1 MAEYTINI
9 NVNDDDASKKLKNLT
24 DQTANFKKPFNIDVG
39 APNLDN
45 ISRGFQELGNILKIV
60 AANASLIP
68 GAGDKIQAIQGIAE
82 VTTRKIE
89 DLKRALDTAIY
100 LSNPEQ
106 GLITY
111 LTTAT
116 QKTNQLIDVT
126 AKLGFTVFGIGQS
139 VNVLKAAFGGFLDD
153 TIGKEIRLRDTL
165 LQVNTTLAGTNQVI
179 KNGTIVT
186 DVAEQI
192 KVLEG
197 PVRDSIEN
205 LRIKSLEISGTT
217 SEAVIST
224 FQVVAQNIGSFGGTL
239 KDAENLTVKFA
250 GALGTLGMS
259 NPMYARQEITSLL
272 QGNIDRN
279 SVLATTLGISS
290 ADVAKAKQSAGGLM
304 AYLEAKLKV
313 FEVAQKKAS
322 FGFYGMLSNLQELKE
337 EMQRTF
343 GAPILDP
350 MLNRLEK
357 LYKPLAS
364 NAKGLTNVAGAAGQ
378 AVGSTIQG
386 VANIVQGGPVGKA
399 YTSENIDKATKTMEA
414 EIAKL
419 TIYIQEELA
428 KLSVLLKPLLD
439 NIQISLAA
447 ITATFYELA
456 KTIGE
461 LKVDKFQIL
470 AKTLEVQLKVL
481 ILVVNAYSAYL
492 NVINQILGTDLAGW
506 VNQVTAYWQAL
517 EKIGILPLA
526 RLGYYVI
533 SLTKSIVQIVPKI
546 ISAFRAVAAFA
557 NTVLSSIAAGVSALG
572 AFITATGIKIVVGA
586 VTILRT
592 IALGAAVLFR
602 NISVGIINLAT
613 QLAQLYPALLPL
625 LPAIARVATA
635 FSSMAKAAQNAD
647 VQVQKAANGMV
658 IGLQK
663 VQVAADIAAGKI
675 ANMGQTI
682 GAGLQKAGAAA
693 GNFLV
698 NTIKGLA
705 MSAVG
710 FIGIQVAITGIVM
723 AIDKLKEAYD
733 GALTYEKHRAG
744 MAALTGGLNDQA
756 IAAAKIGKELDKTTK
771 SLYDYQR
778 AAAKAVIPEMEKQI
792 TEKIAQLAAL
802 KQRNKASDKDLEQ
815 GTGGSIADFQERN
828 SASGVIYDF
837 LTGSGKASNIRL
849 ENTKQI
855 LKLEKEIANIRKN
868 VDVTNKVAD
877 AAQIEKDKNDA
888 IRLAAQANMEAIAT
902 TAKFEKQTRRGIEE
916 QVYQYKQQ
924 QEQVLLQIEQ
934 KRSDLQIA
942 RIEEAN
948 RIVIRNAG
956 TQAKDA
962 LQAFATFISAKKKG
976 ENEIEI
982 KRKEAQIASANL
994 DKEIAKMRISLEEQ
1008 ILEFRIKMN
1017 ALDLEILDK
1026 RLQKEREIAD
1036 IRNGVIVFDPANSGG
1051 GGTGNFTAAMG
1062 KGGAIIT
1069 DHNDPDGQD
1078 AGKDI
1083 VVPGG
1088 IGGGVQNPFT
1098 SMKIVSTR
1106 TEGTGSGVDGKG
1118 FGKIVEGEV
1127 VQAGKTFRVFFAH
1140 LSEILVKMGDIVP
1153 GGAIIGKQGI
1163 TGHATGAHTS
1173 THVNDPDGIKVRA
1186 KGLMDQIG
1194 NFYVNGGSPIRTG
1207 NQGAYGRA
1215 ASSGGGG
1222 ATSSAAPSMAQ
1233 NVAGYLKRLSF
1244 LESDL
1249 INQPNKQGSPGRG
1262 YFQAF
1267 PEFRDEAIKASGG
1280 KDPRSADYNEAAQ
1293 AAEAWIKKFNKDA
1306 YKLMQQGNTAG
1317 ADALLNRT
1325 WPSLPGGSEPQS
1337 REKLAQANKYLNPA
1351 TSPDAQKTGA
1361 TGKPVAQLQLTFTGV
1376 EAAVAQL
1383 ENVKAA
1389 LADLTEQGIK
1399 DDIGKKWTAFK
1410 EALQPSEEKLKEVN
1424 RSLDISKSELVQIG
1438 KISTETYK
1446 PEQMAL
1452 YNEYLL
1458 SNTDTQMR
1466 FKTILEGIAK
1476 MEGTS
1481 AAVKKSASEEAN
1493 KALKLELKQND
1504 EIYKKKQEILEID
1517 KLKVKITQQ
1526 AADIETQRVQAI
1538 GALLEAE
1545 KSIADKRA
1553 RTPKEKRRNDA
1564 EYQFKSYMNAQTKGG
1579 KEPMTDPQQIKLA
1592 EKYKE
1597 QLMETADA
1605 LARFDEIAKN
1615 MQVEDMMNKWSD
1627 ELMDTQGKIVG
1638 LTGTIKDEFAG
1649 AMNGAVQ
1656 SVMSGNATI
1665 SEAFGTMFQNI
1676 GQAFIKMATEMI
1688 AKALIMRVLGIL
1700 MPGASPGGGVGP
1712 LPGFE
1717 GASSGFEAFSGSGF
1731 GIGGGGLPS
1740 FESFVG
1746 GSSFYGKKAMGGPVE
1761 ANVPY
1766 LVGEVGPELFT
1777 PSGTGDITNAVDTAA
1792 AANRAASRRSMLGGG
1807 SVSSISP
1814 ERGND
1819 GAAASKAWDVT
1830 NSNVINNMISAN
1842 KSSLSNSYLNQG
1854 LSNPFSDNRDTINNV
1869 TNNMKEIARD
1879 NALGTT
1885 TSVNVNYN
1893 ISRINS
1899 VDYVTADEF
1908 QSGISQ
1914 ATAAG
1919 AKQGKQKALAA
1930 LRNEPGT
1937 RRSVGMR

>member
-9 NVNDDDASKKLKNLT
+9 NVNDDDASKKLKDLSKQT
-24 DQTANFKKPFNIDVG
+24 DNFKKPINVDVA
-39 APNLDN
+39 APNLGN
-45 ISRGFQELGNILKIV
+45 ISKGFQELGNILKIV
-60 AANASLIP
+60 AQNGALIP
-68 GAGDKIQAIQGIAE
+68 GVGDKIQAIQGIAAE
-82 VTTRKIE
+82 TTRKVE
-89 DLKRALDTAIY
+89 DLKKALDTAIY

-111 LTTAT
+111 LTTAQ
-116 QKTNQLIDVT
+116 QKTSQLIDVT
-126 AKLGFTVFGIGQS
+126 ARFGFTIFGIGQS
-139 VNVLKAAFGGFLDD
+139 VNVLRAAFGGFLDE

-165 LQVNTTLAGTNQVI
+165 LQVNTTLAGTSQVI
-179 KNGTIVT
+179 KNGNVVT

-205 LRIKSLEISGTT
+205 LRIKSLEIAGTT

-279 SVLATTLGISS
+279 SQLAVTLGITP

-304 AYLEAKLKV
+304 AYLEDKLKV

-343 GAPILDP
+343 GAPMLDP

-364 NAKGLTNVAGAAGQ
+364 NAKGITGVAGAAGQ

-386 VANIVQGGPVGKA
+386 VANVVQGGPIGKA
-399 YTSENIDKATKTMEA
+399 YTSENIGKTTVAIEA
-414 EIAKL
+414 AIAKL

-428 KLSVLLKPLLD
+428 KLSVKFKPVLEG
-439 NIQISLAA
+439 IQIA
-447 ITATFYELA
+447 IAGITVAFYELA
-456 KTIGE
+456 KTIAE

-470 AKTLEVQLKVL
+470 AKSLEVQLKVL
-481 ILVVNAYSAYL
+481 TTVVNVYSAYL
-492 NVINQILGTDLAGW
+492 NIINQILGTDLAGY
-506 VNQVTAYWQAL
+506 VNEINAYWQAL
-517 EKIGILPLA
+517 EKIGILPLT
-526 RLGYYVI
+526 RLSYYVI
-533 SLTKSIVQIVPKI
+533 SVGQSVMKAMPLVR
-546 ISAFRAVAAFA
+546 SAFQAIATFAGTVFATIGSGVA
-557 NTVLSSIAAGVSALG
+557 ALG
-572 AFITATGIKIVVGA
+572 AFITATGVKIVVGA
-586 VTILRT
+586 VTILRS

-602 NISVGIINLAT
+602 NMSVGIINLAT
-613 QLAQLYPALLPL
+613 QLAQLYPALAPL
-625 LPAIARVATA
+625 LPAIAGVAAA
-635 FSSMAKAAQNAD
+635 FSSISRAAATAD

-663 VQVAADIAAGKI
+663 VQIAADIAGAKI
-675 ANMGQTI
+675 TNMGATI
-682 GAGLQKAGAAA
+682 GAATVRAGAAV
-693 GNFLV
+693 GNFAV

-705 MSAVG
+705 QSAVG
-710 FIGIQVAITGIVM
+710 FIGIQVAITAIVM
-723 AIDKLKEAYD
+723 AVDKLKEAYD

-744 MAALTGGLNDQA
+744 MQALTGGLNDQA

-771 SLYDYQR
+771 SLYDYHR

-792 TEKIAQLAAL
+792 GQKIQELSRKKAILSDPEKL
-802 KQRNKASDKDLEQ
+802 KNYARPNEYNTAED
-815 GTGGSIADFQERN
+815 
-828 SASGVIYDF
+828 
-837 LTGSGKASNIRL
+837 IRL
-849 ENTKQI
+849 GLVKQVLEIEKQI
-855 LKLEKEIANIRKN
+855 SNLRKN
-868 VDVTNKVAD
+868 IDVTNKVAD

-888 IRLAAQANMEAIAT
+888 ISLAAKKNMEAIAT
-902 TAKFEKQTRRGIEE
+902 TAKFEKDTRRGIEDTI
-916 QVYQYKQQ
+916 YQYKQQ
-924 QEQVLLQIEQ
+924 KNDILIQIEQ
-934 KRSDLQIA
+934 KKADIQLS

-948 RIVIRNAG
+948 RIVVRNAS

-962 LQAFATFISAKKKG
+962 LQAFATYISARKKG
-976 ENEIEI
+976 ETEIEI

-994 DKEIAKMRISLEEQ
+994 DREIAKMRISLEEQ

-1017 ALDLEILDK
+1017 ALDIEILDK

-1036 IRNGVIVFDPANSGG
+1036 IRNGVITTNPASNNGG
-1051 GGTGNFTAAMG
+1051 GNGNFTAEMG
-1062 KGGAIIT
+1062 KGGAVIT
-1069 DHNDPDGQD
+1069 QHNDPDGQD
-1078 AGKDI
+1078 SGKDI

-1088 IGGGVQNPFT
+1088 KGGGVQNPFT

-1106 TEGTGSGVDGKG
+1106 FEGVGSGDKGKG
-1118 FGKIVEGEV
+1118 FGNIVEGEV
-1127 VQAGKTFRVFFAH
+1127 MRAGKAFRVLFAH
-1140 LSEILVKMGDIVP
+1140 LDQILVKMGDIVP
-1153 GGAIIGKQGI
+1153 GGAIIGTQGI
-1163 TGHATGAHTS
+1163 TGHVTGTHVS
-1173 THVNDPDGIKVRA
+1173 THVNDPDGNKARA
-1186 KGLMDQIG
+1186 KGMMNEVG
-1194 NFYVNGGSPIRTG
+1194 NFYMKGGSPIRTD
-1207 NQGAYGRA
+1207 NQGDYGRSP
-1215 ASSGGGG
+1215 SSGG
-1222 ATSSAAPSMAQ
+1222 AAAASNAAPSKAQ
-1233 NVAGYLKRLSF
+1233 NVDGYMKRLSY
-1244 LESDL
+1244 LETN
-1249 INQPNKQGSPGRG
+1249 IKNIPNEKGSAGSG

-1267 PEFRDEAIKASGG
+1267 PEFRREAISASGG
-1280 KDPRSADYNEAAQ
+1280 KDPRSPDYNEAA
-1293 AAEAWIKKFNKDA
+1293 AASAAWIKKHNPDA
-1306 YKLMQQGNTAG
+1306 MKAMEGGNTAK
-1317 ADALLNRT
+1317 ADRLLNRT
-1325 WPSLPGGSEPQS
+1325 WTSLPGGAEEASQK
-1337 REKLAQANKYLNPA
+1337 RLAQANKYLNPA
-1351 TSPDAQKTGA
+1351 TSPDRGQTGA
-1361 TGKPVAQLQLTFTGV
+1361 TGKPLATLQVSFTGV
-1376 EAAVAQL
+1376 EAAIAQL
-1383 ENVKAA
+1383 EKVKAA
-1389 LADLTEQGIK
+1389 LAGLTEQGIK

-1410 EALQPSEEKLKEVN
+1410 EALQPSKEKLDEVN
-1424 RSLDISKSELVQIG
+1424 RQLVLSQDSLTEIG
-1438 KISTETYK
+1438 KISAETYN
-1446 PEQMAL
+1446 PEKMAQ
-1452 YNEYLL
+1452 YNEYVA
-1458 SNTDTQMR
+1458 SNYDTTQR
-1466 FKTILEGIAK
+1466 FKIILEGIAK

-1481 AAVKKSASEEAN
+1481 AAVKKLAVEEAN
-1493 KALKLELKQND
+1493 KALGLELNQNNK
-1504 EIYKKKQEILEID
+1504 IYDKKQQILEID
-1517 KLKVKITQQ
+1517 KLKVKIAQQ
-1526 AADIETQRVQAI
+1526 AADIESSRVQAI

-1564 EYQFKSYMNAQTKGG
+1564 EYQFRSYMNTQTKGE
-1579 KEPMTDPQQIKLA
+1579 KEKLSPQQLKLA

-1597 QLMETADA
+1597 QLDATADA
-1605 LARFDEIAKN
+1605 LARFDEIAKG
-1615 MQVEDMMNKWSD
+1615 MQVEDMMGRWSD
-1627 ELMDTQGKIVG
+1627 ELADTQGKIVS
-1638 LTGTIKDEFAG
+1638 LTGTIKDEFSN

-1688 AKALIMRVLGIL
+1688 AKALIMKVLGIL
-1700 MPGASPGGGVGP
+1700 MPGAPAGGGASP
-1712 LPGFE
+1712 LGGFE
-1717 GASSGFEAFSGSGF
+1717 GLSSGFEAFSGGGF
-1731 GIGGGGLPS
+1731 STGKMPGL
-1740 FESFVG
+1740 ESFVG
-1746 GSSFYGKKAMGGPVE
+1746 GKTFYGKAMGGPVE

-1766 LVGEVGPELFT
+1766 LVGEVGPEIFT
-1777 PSGTGDITNAVDTAA
+1777 PSSTGDITTNRESAA
-1792 AANRAASRRSMLGGG
+1792 AMAGANSAASRRSMLGGDPD
-1807 SVSSISP
+1807 SASAQP

-1819 GAAASKAWDVT
+1819 GANGSTAGSVT
-1830 NSNVINNMISAN
+1830 NSNVIKNMISAN
-1842 KSSLSNSYLNQG
+1842 KSSLSNSYSNQG
-1854 LSNPFSDNRDTINNV
+1854 LTNPFTDNRDTINNV
-1869 TNNMKEIARD
+1869 TNNMKETARD

>member
-24 DQTANFKKPFNIDVG
+24 DQTANFKKPLNIDVG
-39 APNLDN
+39 APNLEN
-45 ISRGFQELGNILKIV
+45 ISRGFQELGGILKIV

-68 GAGDKIQAIQGIAE
+68 GVGDKIQAIQGIAGA
-82 VTTRKIE
+82 TTRKIE
-89 DLKRALDTAIY
+89 DLKKALDTAIY

-179 KNGTIVT
+179 KNGAVVT

-205 LRIKSLEISGTT
+205 LRIKSLEIAGTT

-272 QGNIDRN
+272 QGNIDQN
-279 SVLATTLGISS
+279 SVLAKTLGITG

-304 AYLEAKLKV
+304 AYLEDKLKV

-343 GAPILDP
+343 GAPMLDP

-364 NAKGLTNVAGAAGQ
+364 NAKGITGVAGAAGQ

-386 VANIVQGGPVGKA
+386 VANIAQGGPVGKA
-399 YTSENIDKATKTMEA
+399 YTSENIGKTTKAMEA

-428 KLSVLLKPLLD
+428 KLSVLLKPVLE
-439 NIQISLAA
+439 NIQISIAA

-481 ILVVNAYSAYL
+481 TLVVNAYSAYL

-533 SLTKSIVQIVPKI
+533 SLGQSIARAVPTI

-557 NTVLSSIAAGVSALG
+557 NTILSSIAAGVAGLG

-602 NISVGIINLAT
+602 NMSVGIINIST
-613 QLAQLYPALLPL
+613 QLAKLYPALLPL
-625 LPAIARVATA
+625 LPAIARVAAA
-635 FSSMAKAAQNAD
+635 FSSISKAAQNAD
-647 VQVQKAANGMV
+647 IGVQKAANGMV

-682 GAGLQKAGAAA
+682 GVGLQKAGAAA

-710 FIGIQVAITGIVM
+710 FIGIQVAITGLVM

-733 GALTYEKHRAG
+733 GALTYEKHQAG

-792 TEKIAQLAAL
+792 VQKIQELSRKKAILSDPEKL
-802 KQRNKASDKDLEQ
+802 KNYARPNEYRTAED
-815 GTGGSIADFQERN
+815 
-828 SASGVIYDF
+828 
-837 LTGSGKASNIRL
+837 IRL
-849 ENTKQI
+849 GLVKQTLEIEKQI
-855 LKLEKEIANIRKN
+855 SNLRKN
-868 VDVTNKVAD
+868 IDVTNKVAD

-888 IRLAAQANMEAIAT
+888 IALTAKKNMEAIAT
-902 TAKFEKQTRRGIEE
+902 TAKFEKETRRGIEE

-924 QEQVLLQIEQ
+924 KEEVLLQIEQ
-934 KRSDLQIA
+934 KKSDLQIG

-1008 ILEFRIKMN
+1008 ILEFRTKMN
-1017 ALDLEILDK
+1017 ALDIEILDK

-1036 IRNGVIVFDPANSGG
+1036 IRNGVITYDPANNGG
-1051 GGTGNFTAAMG
+1051 GGNGNFNAEMG
-1062 KGGAIIT
+1062 KGGAVIT
-1069 DHNDPDGQD
+1069 QHNDPDGQD
-1078 AGKDI
+1078 SGKDI
-1083 VVPGG
+1083 AVPGG
-1088 IGGGVQNPFT
+1088 KGGAVQNPFT
-1098 SMKIVSTR
+1098 SMKIISTR
-1106 TEGTGSGVDGKG
+1106 FEGSGSGDNGKG
-1118 FGKIVEGEV
+1118 FGNIVEGEV
-1127 VQAGKTFRVFFAH
+1127 IRAGKAFRVLFAH
-1140 LSEILVKMGDIVP
+1140 LDKISVKMGDIVP
-1153 GGAIIGKQGI
+1153 GGASIGTQGI
-1163 TGHATGAHTS
+1163 TGHATGPHVS
-1173 THVNDPDGIKVRA
+1173 THVNDPDGNKARA
-1186 KGLMDQIG
+1186 KGLMDQVG
-1194 NFYVNGGSPIRTG
+1194 NFYMNGGSPIRTG
-1207 NQGAYGRA
+1207 NQGDYGRT

-1222 ATSSAAPSMAQ
+1222 AAASNAAPSKAQ
-1233 NVAGYLKRLSF
+1233 NVDGYLKRLSY
-1244 LESDL
+1244 LETN
-1249 INQPNKQGSPGRG
+1249 IKNIPNSAGSPGRG

-1267 PEFRDEAIKASGG
+1267 PEFTKEAIAASGG
-1280 KDPRSADYNEAAQ
+1280 KDPRSGDYNEASQ

-1306 YKLMQQGNTAG
+1306 YKLIQQGNTAG
-1317 ADALLNRT
+1317 ADKLLNGT
-1325 WPSLPGGSEPQS
+1325 WPSLPGGSQEQS
-1337 REKLAQANKYLNPA
+1337 RERQAQANKYLNPA
-1351 TSPDAQKTGA
+1351 TSPDAQRTGA
-1361 TGKPVAQLQLTFTGV
+1361 TGKPAAQLQLTFTGV

-1383 ENVKAA
+1383 EKVKAA
-1389 LADLTEQGIK
+1389 LAGLTEQGIK
-1399 DDIGKKWTAFK
+1399 EDIGKKWTAFK
-1410 EALQPSEEKLKEVN
+1410 EALQPSKEKLDEVN
-1424 RSLDISKSELVQIG
+1424 RSLLQSKSELVQIG

-1504 EIYKKKQEILEID
+1504 EIYKKKQEMQEID
-1517 KLKVKITQQ
+1517 KLKVKIAQQ

-1553 RTPKEKRRNDA
+1553 RTPKEKRKNDA

-1579 KEPMTDPQQIKLA
+1579 KEPMTNPQQIKMA

-1615 MQVEDMMNKWSD
+1615 MQVEDMMNRWSD

-1656 SVMSGNATI
+1656 SVMSGNTTI

-1688 AKALIMRVLGIL
+1688 AKALIMKVLGIL
-1700 MPGASPGGGVGP
+1700 MPGAPPGGGGGGGA

-1777 PSGTGDITNAVDTAA
+1777 PSGTGDISTTRDTADA
-1792 AANRAASRRSMLGGG
+1792 MAGANSAASRRTSLGGDPG
-1807 SVSSISP
+1807 SASAMP

-1819 GAAASKAWDVT
+1819 GAAGSKAGDVT
-1830 NSNVINNMISAN
+1830 NSNVITNMINAN

-1854 LSNPFSDNRDTINNV
+1854 LSDPFSDNRDTINNV
-1869 TNNMKEIARD
+1869 TNNMKETARD

-1893 ISRINS
+1893 VSRINS

>member
-24 DQTANFKKPFNIDVG
+24 DQTANFKKPLNIDVG
-39 APNLDN
+39 APNLDT

-60 AANASLIP
+60 AANAALIP
-68 GAGDKIQAIQGIAE
+68 GVGDKVAAIQGIAGA
-82 VTTRKIE
+82 TTRKIE
-89 DLKRALDTAIY
+89 DLKKALDTAIY

-139 VNVLKAAFGGFLDD
+139 VNVLRSAFGGFLDE
-153 TIGKEIRLRDTL
+153 TIGKEIRLRDTI

-179 KNGTIVT
+179 KNGAVVN

-197 PVRDSIEN
+197 PVKDSIEN
-205 LRIKSLEISGTT
+205 LRIKSLEIAGTT

-272 QGNIDRN
+272 QGNIDQN
-279 SVLATTLGISS
+279 SVLAKTLGITG

-304 AYLEAKLKV
+304 AYLEDKLKV

-343 GAPILDP
+343 GAPMLDP

-364 NAKGLTNVAGAAGQ
+364 NAKGITGVAGAAGQ

-386 VANIVQGGPVGKA
+386 VANVVQGGPVGKA
-399 YTSENIDKATKTMEA
+399 YTSENISKTTKTMEA

-428 KLSVLLKPLLD
+428 KLSVLLKPILD
-439 NIQISLAA
+439 DIQISLAG
-447 ITATFYELA
+447 ITVTFYELA

-470 AKTLEVQLKVL
+470 AKQLEVQLKVL
-481 ILVVNAYSAYL
+481 TLVVNAYTAYL

-517 EKIGILPLA
+517 EKIGILPIA

-533 SLTKSIVQIVPKI
+533 SLGQSVARAIPTI

-557 NTVLSSIAAGVSALG
+557 STVLSSIAAGVAGLG
-572 AFITATGIKIVVGA
+572 AFITATGIKIVVGI
-586 VTILRT
+586 VTILRS
-592 IALGAAVLFR
+592 IALGTAVLFR
-602 NISVGIINLAT
+602 NMSVGIVTLAT
-613 QLAQLYPALLPL
+613 QLAQLYPALQPL
-625 LPAIARVATA
+625 LPAIARVAAA
-635 FSSMAKAAQNAD
+635 FSSISKAAQNAD

-682 GAGLQKAGAAA
+682 GVGLQKAGAAA

-710 FIGIQVAITGIVM
+710 FIGIQVAITGLVM

-733 GALTYEKHRAG
+733 GALTYEKHQEG

-792 TEKIAQLAAL
+792 VQKIQELSRQKAILSDPEKL
-802 KQRNKASDKDLEQ
+802 KNFARPNEYRTAED
-815 GTGGSIADFQERN
+815 
-828 SASGVIYDF
+828 
-837 LTGSGKASNIRL
+837 IRL
-849 ENTKQI
+849 ILVQRI
-855 LKLEKEIANIRKN
+855 LKTEKEIADLRKN
-868 VDVTNKVAD
+868 IDVTNKVAD

-888 IRLAAQANMEAIAT
+888 IALAAKKNMEAIAT
-902 TAKFEKQTRRGIEE
+902 TAKFEKETRRGIEE

-924 QEQVLLQIEQ
+924 KEQVLVQIEQ
-934 KRSDLQIA
+934 KKSDLQIA
-942 RIEEAN
+942 RIDEAN

-956 TQAKDA
+956 TQARDA
-962 LQAFATFISAKKKG
+962 LQAFATYISAKKKG

-982 KRKEAQIASANL
+982 KRREAQLASANL

-1017 ALDLEILDK
+1017 ALDIEILDK

-1036 IRNGVIVFDPANSGG
+1036 IRNGVIVSDTANSGG
-1051 GGTGNFTAAMG
+1051 GGGGGSAFTSQEIQAATQSTSKFTGILNQCALTVKAFYESLGKALPGVNATAKSTEKVGTIMRDWSKLQVGDIVNRGKQGDPIHTGVFTGGNNVFHQSKTRGLKAGNFPDLGYFKEDGYFIRPNETNRLPG
-1062 KGGAIIT
+1062 KGGA
-1069 DHNDPDGQD
+1069 
-1078 AGKDI
+1078 
-1083 VVPGG
+1083 
-1088 IGGGVQNPFT
+1088 T
-1098 SMKIVSTR
+1098 S
-1106 TEGTGSGVDGKG
+1106 
-1118 FGKIVEGEV
+1118 
-1127 VQAGKTFRVFFAH
+1127 
-1140 LSEILVKMGDIVP
+1140 P
-1153 GGAIIGKQGI
+1153 N
-1163 TGHATGAHTS
+1163 AT
-1173 THVNDPDGIKVRA
+1173 
-1186 KGLMDQIG
+1186 
-1194 NFYVNGGSPIRTG
+1194 
-1207 NQGAYGRA
+1207 
-1215 ASSGGGG
+1215 
-1222 ATSSAAPSMAQ
+1222 PSKAQ
-1233 NVAGYLKRLSF
+1233 NVAGYLKRLSY

-1249 INQPNKQGSPGRG
+1249 VNQPNKQGSPGRG

-1267 PEFRDEAIKASGG
+1267 PEFTKEAIAASGG
-1280 KDPRSADYNEAAQ
+1280 KNPRSGDYNEAAQ
-1293 AAEAWIKKFNKDA
+1293 ATEAWIKKFNKDA
-1306 YKLMQQGNTAG
+1306 YKLMQQGNTAA
-1317 ADALLNRT
+1317 ADKLLNKT
-1325 WPSLPGGSEPQS
+1325 WPSLPGGSQEQS
-1337 REKLAQANKYLNPA
+1337 KARLAQANKYLNQT
-1351 TSPDAQKTGA
+1351 TSPDAQRTGA
-1361 TGKPVAQLQLTFTGV
+1361 TGKPSAQLQLTFTGV
-1376 EAAVAQL
+1376 DAAVDQL
-1383 ENVKAA
+1383 KRVQAA
-1389 LADLTEQGIK
+1389 LAGLNEQGIK

-1410 EALQPSEEKLKEVN
+1410 ETLQPSKEKLDEVN
-1424 RSLDISKSELVQIG
+1424 RQLILSQNSLTEIG
-1438 KISTETYK
+1438 KVSAETYNPDK
-1446 PEQMAL
+1446 MAL
-1452 YNEYLL
+1452 YNDYVA
-1458 SNTDTQMR
+1458 SNYDTTQR
-1466 FKTILEGIAK
+1466 FKIILEGIAK

-1481 AAVKKSASEEAN
+1481 AAVKKLAVEEAN
-1493 KALKLELKQND
+1493 KALGLELKQND
-1504 EIYKKKQEILEID
+1504 QIYKKKQEILEID

-1579 KEPMTDPQQIKLA
+1579 KEPMTNPQQIKMA

-1615 MQVEDMMNKWSD
+1615 MQVEEMMNKWSD
-1627 ELMDTQGKIVG
+1627 ELNDTQGKIVG
-1638 LTGTIKDEFAG
+1638 LTGTIKDEFAN

-1656 SVMSGNATI
+1656 SVISGNATI

-1688 AKALIMRVLGIL
+1688 AKALIMKVLGIL
-1700 MPGASPGGGVGP
+1700 MPGSSPGGGAVP
-1712 LPGFE
+1712 LPEFG
-1717 GASSGFEAFSGSGF
+1717 GGGFEAFSGSGF

-1740 FESFVG
+1740 FENFVS
-1746 GSSFYGKKAMGGPVE
+1746 GSSFYGGKKAMGGPVE

-1766 LVGEVGPELFT
+1766 LVGEVGPELFK
-1777 PSGTGDITNAVDTAA
+1777 PSGTGEITNAVDTAA

-1807 SVSSISP
+1807 SAPSISP

-1819 GAAASKAWDVT
+1819 GAAGSKAGDVT

-1854 LSNPFSDNRDTINNV
+1854 LSNPFSDNRNTINNV
-1869 TNNMKEIARD
+1869 TNNMREIARD

-1908 QSGISQ
+1908 KSGISQ